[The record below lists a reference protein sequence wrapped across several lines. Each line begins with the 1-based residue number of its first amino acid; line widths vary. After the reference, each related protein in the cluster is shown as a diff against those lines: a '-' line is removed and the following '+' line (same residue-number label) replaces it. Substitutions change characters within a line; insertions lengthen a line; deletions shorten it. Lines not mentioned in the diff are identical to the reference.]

1 MEKHVFFCTVAYFL
15 VEVVVVVVVEIQF
28 ICLIFMV
35 TGEWYTRGWTRELTK
50 REEEDEVKFN
60 RINFTTIFKRTNV
73 GMGFYNGIEEHDIC
87 LTISV
92 IYMVQGYVVWQ

>member
-35 TGEWYTRGWTRELTK
+35 TGEWYTRGWTMELTIVTKTK

-73 GMGFYNGIEEHDIC
+73 
-87 LTISV
+87 V
-92 IYMVQGYVVWQ
+92 MVSTME